1 MKKIGIIAKN
11 IPHAQR
17 AARKLA
23 SWLEERGKKVFVDS
37 ETAEAIKRHGY
48 EISRIPALV
57 EMIIVLGGDG
67 TLLSAARYVADAHLD
82 VPIFGVNL
90 GTLGFMAEVS
100 LEELYG
106 NLEKA
111 IAGRLGTED
120 RIMLTASV
128 LRDGERLVQ
137 YRVLNDAVI
146 NKGALARM
154 LELKVSVNDGH
165 LTTFRADGLIV
176 STPTGSTAY
185 SLSAGGPIIYPTIH
199 CFVLTPICP
208 HTLSNRPIA
217 LPDNVVVTA
226 CLTSQTEDVLLTLD
240 GQIGFPL
247 VPNDVVEIRKS
258 RFKMKLIKHPT
269 KSYYDILRAKLK
281 WGGN

>member
-1 MKKIGIIAKN
+1 MKKFGIIAKN
-11 IPHAQR
+11 IPEAR
-17 AARKLA
+17 KAARKLA
-23 SWLEERGKKVFVDS
+23 AWLESKGKKVFIDR
-37 ETAEAIKRHGY
+37 ETAAAIKMEGY
-48 EISRIPALV
+48 ERESIPSLV

-67 TLLSAARYVADAHLD
+67 TLLSAARHVADAHAD

-90 GTLGFMAEVS
+90 GSLGFMAEVS
-100 LEELYG
+100 LPELYDD
-106 NLEKA
+106 LEKA
-111 IAGRLGTED
+111 IAGKLTTED

-128 LRDGERLVQ
+128 LRGGERLAQ

-154 LELKVSVNDGH
+154 MQLRVSVDGGH

-199 CFVLTPICP
+199 CFLLTPICP

-217 LPDNVVVTA
+217 LPDNAVVTV
-226 CLTSQTEDVLLTLD
+226 CLTSQSEDVMLTLD

-247 VPNDVVEIRKS
+247 IPNDVVEIKKS
-258 RFKMKLIKHPT
+258 RFRMKLIKHPT
-269 KSYYDILRAKLK
+269 KSYYEILRTKLK
-281 WGGN
+281 WGN

>member
-11 IPHAQR
+11 IPAAR
-17 AARKLA
+17 KAARKLA
-23 SWLEERGKKVFVDS
+23 AWLVERGKKVFIDA
-37 ETAEAIKRHGY
+37 ETAEAIKIQGY
-48 EISRIPALV
+48 DAESIPLLV

-67 TLLSAARYVADAHLD
+67 TLLSAARRVADAHAD

-90 GTLGFMAEVS
+90 GTLGFMAEVT
-100 LEELYG
+100 LDELYDS
-106 NLEKA
+106 LEKA
-111 IAGRLGTED
+111 IAGKLVTED

-128 LRDGERLVQ
+128 VRDGRKLAQ

-154 LELKVSVNDGH
+154 MELAVSVNNEK

-199 CFVLTPICP
+199 CFLLTPICP

-217 LPDNVVVTA
+217 LPDTVNVAVR
-226 CLTSQTEDVLLTLD
+226 LTSQSEDVILTLD

-247 VPNDVVEIRKS
+247 VPDDIVEIRKS
-258 RFKMKLIKHPT
+258 RFRMRLIKHPA
-269 KSYYDILRAKLK
+269 KNYYDILRSKLK
-281 WGGN
+281 WGN